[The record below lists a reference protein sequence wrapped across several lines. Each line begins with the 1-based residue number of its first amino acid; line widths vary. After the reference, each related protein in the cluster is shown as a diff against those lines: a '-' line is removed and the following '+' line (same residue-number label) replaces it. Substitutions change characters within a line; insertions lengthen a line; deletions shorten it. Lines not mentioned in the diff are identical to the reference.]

1 MVPSHLAEEGR
12 KLSTLSRFEEWK
24 GKPAIVVR
32 RYEEAWRAVVKAW
45 PGVPVFGARRV
56 VERLVRLRVQPGRG
70 AVEQAVA
77 RYALRCWSV
86 YKVKLEA
93 RGVMMMGDGD
103 EGGGGGGGG
112 SLAFRRV
119 DDEVKRDVEG
129 RVMGVLRGW
138 MGEGVGTREAEEVFV
153 RLGLMRVGEEE
164 EERERGRG
172 VCFS

>member
-1 MVPSHLAEEGR
+1 M
-12 KLSTLSRFEEWK
+12 
-24 GKPAIVVR
+24 
-32 RYEEAWRAVVKAW
+32 
-45 PGVPVFGARRV
+45 RV
-56 VERLVRLRVQPGRG
+56 V
-70 AVEQAVA
+70 
-77 RYALRCWSV
+77 
-86 YKVKLEA
+86 
-93 RGVMMMGDGD
+93 
-103 EGGGGGGGG
+103 G

-129 RVMGVLRGW
+129 RVMGVSRGW